1 MYKIKL
7 SSYELSKLKK
17 RREKEKNKAISDRLH
32 CIYLSAKGKQNKEIK
47 DILAVNKNSVTN
59 WIKIY
64 EDKGLD
70 ELCRPENFDRRSS
83 KIDDYVEK
91 IKQDIKENT
100 ITTLIELH
108 DWLKNKYS
116 LEMEISWLFRCCK
129 KNSIYLARKHA

>member
-7 SSYELSKLKK
+7 SQNEFVKIKK
-17 RREKEKNKAISDRLH
+17 RRRKEKNKAISDRLH
-32 CIYLSAKGKQNKEIK
+32 CIYLSAKGKKNKEIK

-83 KIDDYVEK
+83 KIDEYIEK

-100 ITTLIELH
+100 IATLAELH
-108 DWLKNKYS
+108 DWLKSKY
-116 LEMEISWLFRCCK
+116 EIEIEQSWLFRCRK
-129 KNSIYLARKHA
+129 KNSIYLAKKHA